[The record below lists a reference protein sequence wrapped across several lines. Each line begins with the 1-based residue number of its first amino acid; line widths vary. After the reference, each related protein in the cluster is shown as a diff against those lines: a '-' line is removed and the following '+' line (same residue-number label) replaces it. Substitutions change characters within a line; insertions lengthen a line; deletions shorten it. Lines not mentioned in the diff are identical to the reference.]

1 MHNIAAKHLAGLSKD
16 RKFGSWGLSSTPN
29 GFITGNT
36 FLLILEDLI
45 RHVDEHYITR
55 PIILFMDSAGPHI
68 SLAMA
73 DFCKAHQIQPWLFKS
88 NCTNITQPLELT
100 VMNSLKDVFKRKV
113 NEWQQTN
120 MTSLSKYTV
129 VPLLRALVE
138 ELLVSRPGVI
148 VSSFWYAGQVPWNP
162 LAVEQTKLIPSSI
175 FAPTKDQ
182 VLESGSSDRNAEDP
196 ESEQEAGSSREGLE
210 VQVMQDCVVSGEEER
225 VMKLQGKD
233 MKKVELPKFCKDS

>member
-1 MHNIAAKHLAGLSKD
+1 
-16 RKFGSWGLSSTPN
+16 
-29 GFITGNT
+29 
-36 FLLILEDLI
+36 
-45 RHVDEHYITR
+45 
-55 PIILFMDSAGPHI
+55 MDSAGPPI

-73 DFCKAHQIQPWLFKS
+73 DFCKAHQIQPWLFKP

-120 MTSLSKYTV
+120 TIFLSKYIV
-129 VPLLRALVE
+129 FPLLRASVE
-138 ELLVSRPGVI
+138 ELIVSRTEVI
-148 VSSFWYAGQVPWNP
+148 VSGFWRAGLVPWNP
-162 LAVEQTKLIPSSI
+162 SAIEQAKLIPSSI
-175 FAPTKDQ
+175 FVPTQNQ
-182 VLESGSSDRNAEDP
+182 VIESSSYDRSAEDP

-233 MKKVELPKFCKDS
+233 MEKVELPKFCKDS